1 MASSASMESTKASE
15 ATLPAA
21 PTGGAGVGAVLD
33 SSAKPAAD
41 SASRADAPAGTTAS
55 TGSAGH
61 EAAAE
66 AGVSGGET
74 AADSPARKGVVV
86 LAIGMAGAGKTSLVQ
101 RVNAECLMR
110 GLAPYLINLD
120 PAVARTPYSANIDIR
135 DTVDYKEVQ
144 REYGLGPNGAIITA
158 LNLFSTRFDQVL
170 QLLGDRMPAVDF
182 CVVDTPG
189 QIEVFTWSASGTI
202 VTDALAA
209 SFPTV
214 LLYVAD
220 TPRCSSPVTF
230 MSNMLYACSIMYKTR
245 LPLVIAFNKTDV
257 SPPDAQLSWMEDFE
271 AFQQALDEAS
281 SRSDSYIFSLARSL
295 NLALDE
301 FYSNIRAVG
310 VSAGTGEGMGELFAA
325 LADAAHEY
333 AEGYGRERSAHAA
346 KAAGGAAAAAAVG
359 EEAAGAPGAGAG
371 AGSGSASGAASGTSG
386 AAAASASGAAS
397 GVTKPR
403 IGADAA
409 AAAAALLAAAGGR
422 PAAASATA
430 AKPSAA
436 AAGRPG
442 DGAVGPAAEGPGAA
456 KASLHSRGLAAAAR
470 PGAE

>member
-1 MASSASMESTKASE
+1 M
-15 ATLPAA
+15 
-21 PTGGAGVGAVLD
+21 
-33 SSAKPAAD
+33 
-41 SASRADAPAGTTAS
+41 
-55 TGSAGH
+55 
-61 EAAAE
+61 
-66 AGVSGGET
+66 
-74 AADSPARKGVVV
+74 
-86 LAIGMAGAGKTSLVQ
+86 
-101 RVNAECLMR
+101 NAECLMR

-170 QLLGDRMPAVDF
+170 ALLGERMPAVDF

-333 AEGYGRERSAHAA
+333 AEGYGKERAT
-346 KAAGGAAAAAAVG
+346 AAAAGVGAGQDGSKAADAAAGAGSAAATVG
-359 EEAAGAPGAGAG
+359 EEAAAGAG
-371 AGSGSASGAASGTSG
+371 AGVGSAS
-386 AAAASASGAAS
+386 SA
-397 GVTKPR
+397 PR
-403 IGADAA
+403 GKLGADAA

-422 PAAASATA
+422 PPAAAGGAGVAKAAAASTA
-430 AKPSAA
+430 SPAAVPVAA
-436 AAGRPG
+436 AA
-442 DGAVGPAAEGPGAA
+442 AAEAPATARAA
-456 KASLHSRGLAAAAR
+456 IDARAVAAAAA
-470 PGAE
+470 PGTQ

>member
-1 MASSASMESTKASE
+1 ME
-15 ATLPAA
+15 PAA
-21 PTGGAGVGAVLD
+21 PGAIAAATGDSGHEVTAAAPSASEPSVAS
-33 SSAKPAAD
+33 SSAPAVAA
-41 SASRADAPAGTTAS
+41 ASVAGD
-55 TGSAGH
+55 AGH
-61 EAAAE
+61 EAADA
-66 AGVSGGET
+66 ATAGGESP
-74 AADSPARKGVVV
+74 AEGAPARKGVVV

-170 QLLGDRMPAVDF
+170 QLLGERMPAVDF

-220 TPRCSSPVTF
+220 TPRCASPVTF

-281 SRSDSYIFSLARSL
+281 SKSDSYIFSLARSL

-333 AEGYGRERSAHAA
+333 AEGYGRERAVH
-346 KAAGGAAAAAAVG
+346 AGGRAGAAASAAAAAG
-359 EEAAGAPGAGAG
+359 EEAPADSAGAGGG
-371 AGSGSASGAASGTSG
+371 AGSGA
-386 AAAASASGAAS
+386 
-397 GVTKPR
+397 PR
-403 IGADAA
+403 GKLGADAA

-422 PAAASATA
+422 PPAAASAAAGGRPPAAASAAAGSAKSAGA
-430 AKPSAA
+430 AKAAAATASPAAAPVAASAADALAARAASDASAVAA
-436 AAGRPG
+436 AAGPG
-442 DGAVGPAAEGPGAA
+442 KE
-456 KASLHSRGLAAAAR
+456 
-470 PGAE
+470 